1 MATVLTAY
9 LGSTSVLP
17 ANVPNNVLM
26 GAAEAFQGI
35 QFHYF
40 SYLVLHF
47 PVLGFLKSFV
57 IWLCV
62 VWLFRPKGKN
72 FEMNIKLE
80 SRSSPTITAFTTDER
95 RLSFFLILALFLWST
110 DKIHGVAPAWISL
123 GVGILCLLPLLGVVS
138 PGTFKEKVPINPLL
152 YVAGIIGVGA
162 VVADTGLGAFI
173 SDYVIHAS
181 DLSPDDPV
189 RGFFVLSGIAML
201 LGFFATM
208 PGVPAILVPIAADL
222 SSASGLEL
230 RTVLMTQ
237 VVGFSTV
244 WLPYQVPPIIVGMQL
259 AGVPMSAGIKITALI
274 GLISFVILNPL
285 VMLWWQILGYLPNGV
300 LW

>member
-1 MATVLTAY
+1 
-9 LGSTSVLP
+9 
-17 ANVPNNVLM
+17 LM

-40 SYLVLHF
+40 NYLALHF

-62 VWLFRPKGKN
+62 VWLFKPKGKN
-72 FEMNIKLE
+72 GEMNTKLE
-80 SRSSPTITAFTTDER
+80 PRGSSTITAFTADER

-138 PGTFKEKVPINPLL
+138 PETFKEKVPINPLL

-162 VVADTGLGAFI
+162 VVADTGLGTFI
-173 SDYVIHAS
+173 SEYIVHAS
-181 DLSPDDPV
+181 NLSPDDPV

>member
-1 MATVLTAY
+1 M
-9 LGSTSVLP
+9 
-17 ANVPNNVLM
+17 
-26 GAAEAFQGI
+26 
-35 QFHYF
+35 
-40 SYLVLHF
+40 
-47 PVLGFLKSFV
+47 
-57 IWLCV
+57 
-62 VWLFRPKGKN
+62 
-72 FEMNIKLE
+72 
-80 SRSSPTITAFTTDER
+80 
-95 RLSFFLILALFLWST
+95 
-110 DKIHGVAPAWISL
+110 
-123 GVGILCLLPLLGVVS
+123 
-138 PGTFKEKVPINPLL
+138 
-152 YVAGIIGVGA
+152 
-162 VVADTGLGAFI
+162 VADTGLGAFI
-173 SDYVIHAS
+173 SDYVIRAS
-181 DLSPDDPV
+181 ELSPDDPV